1 MYKLSYHAQ
10 VERAERIV
18 YLMTEIGLGEELLT
32 IVDNGKRV
40 RMFDTGVV
48 LVLSLDEDVVV
59 TGYLASMEK
68 AIAMWCRCY
77 NTDAIPQHILR
88 PIIKANF
95 KHAIAI
101 NAINAIYKK
110 MEKRG

>member
-32 IVDNGKRV
+32 IVDEGKRV

-68 AIAMWCRCY
+68 AVAMWCRCY
-77 NTDAIPQHILR
+77 NTDTIPQHILR

-95 KHAIAI
+95 KHATAI

>member
-10 VERAERIV
+10 VERTERIV
-18 YLMTEIGLGEELLT
+18 YLMTEIGLGQELFT
-32 IVDNGKRV
+32 IKDNDQRV
-40 RMFDTGVV
+40 RLFDTGVV
-48 LVLSLDEDVVV
+48 LVLDLHEDVVV

-68 AIAMWCRCY
+68 AVAMWCRCY
-77 NTDAIPQHILR
+77 NTDTIPQHILR

-95 KHAIAI
+95 KHATAI